1 MPDLYK
7 ITPEF
12 LLNAYRKG
20 IFPMAE
26 NRDDPE
32 LQWFKPIMRGII
44 PLNDFHLPRRLR
56 RTVLSTA
63 YDIVTNQ
70 NFIAVI
76 DGCAEPAP
84 GREETWINDE
94 IRRLFIELHQQN
106 KAHSI
111 EVWENGHLVGG
122 LYGLAIGGA
131 FFGESMFSRKR
142 DVSKIALVHLVAR
155 LRLGGF
161 VLLDTQFITDH
172 LMQFGALEI
181 PHDVYDQY
189 LQEALMHSGRWIGNG
204 DKATILET
212 IQMMHS

>member
-70 NFIAVI
+70 NFTAVI

-111 EVWENGHLVGG
+111 EVWENGYLVGG

-181 PHDVYDQY
+181 PYDVYDQY

-212 IQMMHS
+212 IQMMRS